1 MTTEARY
8 LDYLKRATADLRE
21 TRRLL
26 REAESRN
33 TEPVAIVS
41 MSCRYPGGVG
51 SPDQLWSLVE
61 AETDAISAFPAD
73 RGWDL
78 EAMSAPGAGFVTEGG
93 FLHDVAEF
101 DAALFGISPREA
113 LAMDPQQRLVLEAS
127 WEVLERAGLDPTS
140 LRGSRTG
147 VFTGVMYHDYTSGVR
162 AVPEQSAG
170 FLSTG
175 NAGSVVSGRVSYT
188 FGFEGPAVTVDTA
201 CSSSLVALHL
211 AVQAVRQ
218 RECSLAL
225 AGGVAVM
232 ATPGTFVDFSRQ
244 GGMDPSGRSKSF
256 AASADGTAWSEGV
269 GVLLVERL
277 SDAQRNG
284 HPILAVVRG
293 TAVNQDG
300 ASSGLTAPNGPSQQR
315 VIRQA
320 LANAHLAAEQVDLV
334 EAHGTGTRLGDPIE
348 AQALIATYG
357 RDRDRPLWLGSIKSN
372 IGHTQAAAGVA
383 GVIKVVEAMRHGR
396 LPKTLHVDE
405 PTPQVDWS
413 AGEVQLLTEARDWPE
428 TGRPR
433 RAGVSSFGISGTNAH
448 VIIEAPPAIEPA
460 GPAESAESVAG
471 VGVAEAAGAVETAK
485 PVVVAGPAGVAKP
498 AGTAASA
505 LEAVPP
511 ARSKTAAA
519 ADPAAVADPAGPAKP
534 ADPAG
539 PPRPAD
545 PAGPAKPV
553 GSAEQA
559 KPAAAGMPVVPW
571 VLSSKSEAGL
581 RAQAGRLARWTTP
594 TSSPAD
600 VGFSLATSRAALDY
614 RAVVLGADHDEL
626 VAGVSSVAAGEA
638 RDGVVSGVAGLP
650 GAGPVL
656 VFPGQGSQWVGMAA
670 ELLDSSPVFAARWA
684 ECEEALRSF
693 VDWSLTEVARSGDP
707 AVLERVDVV
716 QPLLW
721 AMMVSLA
728 ELWRSAGVEPAAVI
742 GHSQGE
748 IAAAVVAKALSLED
762 GARVVA
768 LRAKAITELAGTGGM
783 LSVPLPV
790 AEVENGLDSRLGIA
804 AVNGPS
810 ATVVSGEVE
819 ALDEAQARWEAEGI
833 RVRRVPVDY
842 ASHSPQVEAIRER
855 ILRDLAPVKPSSVDT
870 VFFSTLAGEPI
881 DTAELTADYWY
892 RNLRATVKFEQAT
905 KAAITAGHTVFIESS
920 AHPVL
925 TVGVQQTLDALDIT
939 GTVVPTLR
947 RDHGDLRRL
956 YTSFAETYVRG
967 TPVAWQNLTPGRRVD
982 LPTYAF
988 QRERFWLPTAV
999 EAPEAPAPRMG
1010 GSLEDRFW
1018 EAVDQ
1023 EDLTSLAETLAL
1035 PDGEHLGSV
1044 VPALSAWHRK
1054 HRESAVLDQWRYR
1067 VTWKGIGT
1075 PTGQLGGTWLV
1086 LDPGTRVTA
1095 AVVAALEENG
1105 ATPLVLDVGDWER
1118 AALAE
1123 QLTDAVADH
1132 RPEGV
1137 VSLAALAEGRRDGCV
1152 VAPRSL
1158 TDTLSTVQALGDAG
1172 VTAPL
1177 WCLTTGAVRAE
1188 AGEPVRSPLQAAA
1201 WGLGRVAGLEHP
1213 DRWGGLIDLPAE
1225 PDERTRRA
1233 LAAVLSGTSQEDQV
1247 ALRASGTY
1255 VRRLVRAPRTR
1266 LPGAVAWRPEGTVVV
1281 SGGTGPLGSH
1291 VARWLAALGA
1301 AHLVLLSRRG
1311 PAAPGAGELR
1321 AELEATGTRVTIAAC
1336 DVADREALRAV
1347 LAEAGPLS
1355 AVFHTAA
1362 ALDDAVVAGLTPEQ
1376 VDRVLL
1382 PKLRGAVNL
1391 RELTA
1396 DQPLSA
1402 LVFFSSMAGTFGASG
1417 QGNYAPGNAFLDAY
1431 AQALRAEGVP
1441 ATAIAWGP
1449 WAGAGMAESGIGEL
1463 ARRHGV
1469 PEMAPERALAV
1480 LHQAV
1485 EDGEDALGVLDIDW
1499 DRYYVAYTATNP
1511 TKLFDELPEVRR
1523 LAVTAKAEQA
1533 PSSDLGRRLAGR
1545 NRADQLRL
1553 LTELVG
1559 AQVATVLGYASAGTV
1574 REDQAFSDV
1583 GFDSV
1588 TAVELRNRVGA
1599 ATGLKLPAT
1608 LVFDYPTPSALAKH
1622 LRAELLG
1629 GGDAPAVVEAAAVA
1643 DDPIAIVAMS
1653 CRFPGGVGSPE
1664 ELWALLA
1671 EGREGI
1677 GPFPADR
1684 GWDLDALARVS
1695 PDGAN
1700 TMEGG
1705 FLTDVSA
1712 FDAGFF
1718 GISPREAL
1726 AMDPQ
1731 QRLLLEVAWETLERA
1746 GIDPAVL
1753 RGSRT
1758 GVFAGTN
1765 GQDYAGF
1772 LASVAKDVAGYIGT
1786 GNAASVLSGRVSYAF
1801 GFEGPTV
1808 TVDTACSSS
1817 LVAMHLAAQSL
1828 RAGECSLA
1836 LAGGVTVMITPTL
1849 FLEVNENNS
1858 VSADN
1863 RCKAFS
1869 DSADGAGFS
1878 EGIGLLLLERLSDA
1892 ERNGHPVLAV
1902 MRGSAVNSDGASNG
1916 LTAPNGPSQQRVIRQ
1931 ALANAG
1937 LSTQD
1942 VDVVEAHGTGTSLG
1956 DPIEAQ
1962 ALLATYGQD
1971 REQPLLLGSVK
1982 SNLGH
1987 TQAAAGV
1994 AGVLKMVLALRHGL
2008 LPKTLHVDTPS
2019 SRVDWSAGAV
2029 ELLTEARPWPEADRP
2044 RRAGVSSFGIG
2055 GTNAHLIIEAAAPAP
2070 AAPAAEEPATVPLV
2084 LSART
2089 APALRAQAARLRAL
2103 LAEPGASPAELGR
2116 ALVTTRA
2123 AFEHRAAVVG
2133 DDPAALR
2140 DGVDALANG
2149 VPAANLVT
2157 GTAGATAAGKV
2168 VFVFPGQGSQWAG
2181 MAVGLLADSA
2191 VFRAELTACDAA
2203 VREITGWSVVDVLTD
2218 APGAPGLDRIDV
2230 LQPVL
2235 FSVMV
2240 SLARLWESFGV
2251 RPDAVAGHSQGEV
2264 AAAYLAGA
2272 LSLADAARVISVR
2285 SRAMTEVWGQGE
2297 MMSLAL
2303 SADETG
2309 ARIAKWGDAISL
2321 AVVNSPSSVVVC
2333 GDGEKLAELA
2343 AECEADGVRVRKVR
2357 GANAAGHS
2365 PAVDVLREPLL
2376 RDLAVLRPAAAE
2388 VPFYSTVTGAVLA
2401 EPADAAYWCR
2411 NMREPVRFEDVTR
2424 ALIADGH
2431 TLFVELSPHPLLA
2444 SAIQETAQD
2453 AGAAVL
2459 TFGSLRRDEGGLRRF
2474 TRSLAEA
2481 HVRGLG
2487 VDLARLFGEGA
2498 VPELPTYAFQ
2508 RERYWPDA
2516 TAAAP
2521 AAPAAAHGPGE
2532 ARFWSAV
2539 DSGDSGAIAAALAI
2553 DDSEALRAVVPA
2565 LAAWRRDRLE
2575 KSVADDWRYRT
2586 TWRPL
2591 PAAAGAAPSGTW
2603 LVVTPPG
2610 VDASAYA
2617 GALARHGA
2625 EPVTLE
2631 LRPDEPFE
2639 APPGDIAGVLSLL
2652 ALDPAGLTA
2661 APATLAATATLLTT
2675 VDARLWTVT
2684 RGAVSVGRA
2693 DRLTAPEQAPVWGLG
2708 RVAAQEHPDRWGG
2721 LIDVPADFDDRAGDR
2736 LAAVLTGT
2744 EDQVAIRASGVF
2756 GHRLVHDRLVDQAPA
2771 QDWQPRGTVLVTG
2784 GTGVVGAHVARWL
2797 ARSGAEGLVL
2807 LSRRGPAAPGAA
2819 ELAAELTG
2827 LGTEV
2832 AVVACDVTDR
2842 EALAAVLDGI
2852 PAERPLTAVLHA
2864 AAVLDD
2870 GVLDRLD
2877 AGRFE
2882 TVLRPKAFAAAA
2894 LHEATRD
2901 LDLDAFVLFS
2911 SIAGTLGNSGQAGY
2925 AAANAYLDALA
2936 FARRAEGRTAT
2947 SIAWGAWAGSLA
2959 TEGVAGRTRARR
2971 GAAGAMEPATA
2982 IAAMATA
2989 LAHDDTAVVLADL
3002 DWNRLGPAL
3011 TAARPSP
3018 LVAELVPAAP
3028 AGEPSAD
3035 DGLAGRLAAVP
3046 PSERADAVLEFVRA
3060 QAAAVLGHSSAEA
3073 VDPDRPFRELG
3084 FDSLTAVEFRN
3095 ILGAATGLRLP
3106 VTLVFDHPTPL
3117 AVAAHVLER
3126 AFGDGEPV
3134 RASVPASAAAADEP
3148 IAIVAMGCRLPG
3160 GVRSPEDLW
3169 RLLADGGDAI
3179 GPFPEERG
3187 WDIGRIFDPERS
3199 KPGTTY
3205 VREGG
3210 FLADPGEFDPALFRV
3225 SPREALTMDPQQ
3237 RLLLEIAWEVFER
3250 AGLDPQSLRGSETG
3264 VYVGTNYQDYPAL
3277 LHQAGGTDEGF
3288 MVTGGAASVVSGRL
3302 SYTFGLE
3309 GPAVTVDTACSA
3321 SLVALHLAAQAL
3333 RQGECSLALAG
3344 GATVMATPMLFVGM
3358 SAQGGL
3364 AADGRC
3370 KTFAGA
3376 ADGTGWGEGAGL
3388 VLLERLSD
3396 ARRNG
3401 HPVLALVRGS
3411 AVNQDGAS
3419 NGISAP
3425 SGPAQQRVIRQ
3436 ALAGA
3441 GLSTQDVDA
3450 VEAHGTATTLG
3461 DPIEA
3466 QALLATYGQDR
3477 TEPLLLGSVKSNLG
3491 HTQAA
3496 AGITGVLKMVLALRH
3511 GLLPRTLHVDEPTPH
3526 VDWTAGNVRLLTEAQ
3541 PWPDHG
3547 RPRRAGVSA
3556 FGVGGTNAHAILE
3569 QAPEP
3574 AGTAEAGEDGELAVT
3589 PWPLSGDSP
3598 AALRAQARE
3607 LRDHLLGH
3615 GGFRAADVG
3624 HTLATARAALTHR
3637 GVVTGADRDELLD
3650 GLAAVAAG
3658 LPAAS
3663 VVTGTATGRGKP
3675 VVLFSGQG
3683 SQRIG
3688 MGRELAAA
3696 SGVFADELDAVCAH
3710 LDQHLDRPLREVMW
3724 SGTPEE
3730 LDRTEYAQAA
3740 LFAVEV
3746 AQFRLLESWG
3756 LRPGVLLGHSIGEL
3770 AAAHVAGVF
3779 SLADAAALVA
3789 ARGRLMQALPGGGA
3803 MLAVQASEEEVAA
3816 AVEGTGLDIAA
3827 VNGPA
3832 SVVVSGDQDAVA
3844 AFGARWRD
3852 QGRKTRR
3859 LRVSHAF
3866 HSARMDAMLAA
3877 FAEAA
3882 AKVTYHAP
3890 KIPVVSNV
3898 TGEPAAETDLGTPE
3912 YWVRHVR
3919 GTVRFAD
3926 GVRAAARLHA
3936 GPFVELGPDGVLT
3949 ALAQET
3955 LGADERVFVAA
3966 QRADRPEFASV
3977 LLAAGRLHATGT
3989 AVDWAAV
3996 FAPAKPHRVPL
4007 PTYAFQ
4013 HETFWPKIVH
4023 TGSRADV
4030 DRLRYRVGW
4039 RRIDLPAGKPAG
4051 RWLLVLPA
4059 GDAGQAATARA
4070 ALGAGATELV
4080 VGAESREELAARLAG
4095 LGAFD
4100 GVLSLLALDEEPAP
4114 IVPRGATAS
4123 LRLIQALGDAG
4134 VEAPLWLLTE
4144 GAVAVGSDDVVTGPA
4159 QAMAWG
4165 FGKTLGLEQPARWGG
4180 LVDVSGAAAEQL
4192 AAVLAGAGHEDQLA
4206 VRADGVYVRR
4216 LARAPLGPRGEPWV
4230 SRGTALITGGTGG
4243 LGAEVAKWLARGGTE
4258 HLVLTSRRGPAA
4270 DGVAELEAELTGLGT
4285 RVTVVACDVAD
4296 RDALAKVLADVGEE
4310 IRTVVHAAGISLNNP
4325 IAATTDAELEAVAT
4339 AKLAG
4344 AVHLD
4349 ELLGDRDLDAFVLFS
4364 SISSTWGSGAQA
4376 GYGAANAFLDA
4387 FAHWRRARGR
4397 TATSVAWGAWGDVG
4411 MVNLA
4416 GNAEAARRLG
4426 LTLMPPSSAIAAL
4439 AAALDQDETA
4449 VTVADVDWA
4458 TFAPSFTLARRR
4470 PLLDDLP
4477 EVRAAADPGTGTDGV
4492 AEQLRGRLATMSGA
4506 DRTRVLAELVGAHIA
4521 AVLGYADAVDPGRS
4535 FRELGVDSLTAV
4547 ELRNQIGAATGLR
4560 LPATLVF
4567 DHPTPADVVAF
4578 VRDELLRDGDEGRT
4592 VIDDLDRVD
4601 AALGADLPDG
4611 DRRLVVAR
4619 LRSLLA
4625 KFGDDDGETGT
4636 GGLDTAT
4643 DDELF
4648 ALVDHDLGLS

>member
-41 MSCRYPGGVG
+41 MSCRYPGGAA
-51 SPDQLWSLVE
+51 SPEQLWSLVE

-78 EAMSAPGAGFVTEGG
+78 QAMSAPGAGFVTEGG
-93 FLHDVAEF
+93 FLHDAAEF

-147 VFTGVMYHDYTSGVR
+147 VFTGVMYHDYTVGVR

-269 GVLLVERL
+269 GVLLAERL

-383 GVIKVVEAMRHGR
+383 GVIKVVEAIRHGR

-413 AGEVQLLTEARDWPE
+413 AGAVELLTEARDWPE

-448 VIIEAPPAIEPA
+448 VIIEAPPA
-460 GPAESAESVAG
+460 
-471 VGVAEAAGAVETAK
+471 VGAAEAAEFAEPA
-485 PVVVAGPAGVAKP
+485 AAAGVAVA
-498 AGTAASA
+498 AGPT
-505 LEAVPP
+505 EP
-511 ARSKTAAA
+511 ARSA
-519 ADPAAVADPAGPAKP
+519 P
-534 ADPAG
+534 
-539 PPRPAD
+539 
-545 PAGPAKPV
+545 
-553 GSAEQA
+553 
-559 KPAAAGMPVVPW
+559 PVVPW

-581 RAQAGRLARWTTP
+581 QAQARRLGRWTTAN
-594 TSSPAD
+594 SSPAD
-600 VGFSLATSRAALDY
+600 LGFSLATSRAALDY
-614 RAVVLGADHDEL
+614 RAVVLGADRDEL
-626 VAGVSSVAAGEA
+626 LAGVRSVAAGETG
-638 RDGVVSGVAGLP
+638 DGVVSGVAGLS

-656 VFPGQGSQWVGMAA
+656 VFPGQGAQWVGMAV
-670 ELLDSSPVFAARWA
+670 ELLDSSEVFAARWA
-684 ECEEALRSF
+684 ECEAALSCF
-693 VDWSLTEVARSGDP
+693 VDWSLTEVARSDDP
-707 AVLERVDVV
+707 SVLERVDVV

-721 AMMVSLA
+721 AVMVSLA

-748 IAAAVVAKALSLED
+748 IAAAVVAGALSTTD

-768 LRAKAITELAGTGGM
+768 LRARAITELAGTGGM
-783 LSVPLPV
+783 LSVPLPA
-790 AEVENGLDSRLGIA
+790 AEVEQDLDPRLGIA

-810 ATVVSGEVE
+810 ATVISGEVA
-819 ALDEAQARWEAEGI
+819 ALDEARKQWEAQGI

-842 ASHSPQVEAIRER
+842 ASHSPQVEAIRDR
-855 ILRDLAPVKPSSVDT
+855 ILQDLAPVNPSSVDT
-870 VFFSTLAGEPI
+870 VFFSTLTGTQI
-881 DTAELTADYWY
+881 DTAELTAGYWY
-892 RNLRATVKFEQAT
+892 RNLRATVRFEDAT
-905 KAAITAGHTVFIESS
+905 EAAITAGHTVFIESS
-920 AHPVL
+920 PHPVL
-925 TVGVQQTLDALDIT
+925 TVGIQQTLDERDVT
-939 GTVVPTLR
+939 GAVLPTLR
-947 RDHGDLRRL
+947 RDHGSLRQVYRA
-956 YTSFAETYVRG
+956 FAEAYVRG
-967 TPVAWQNLTPGRRVD
+967 TTVAWEKLTPGHRVD

-999 EAPEAPAPRMG
+999 EAPEAPAPRMS

-1018 EAVDQ
+1018 DAV
-1023 EDLTSLAETLAL
+1023 ERGDLTGLAETLDL
-1035 PDGEHLGSV
+1035 PDGDQLGSV

-1054 HRESAVLDQWRYR
+1054 HRESAMLDQWRYR

-1075 PTGQLGGTWLV
+1075 PAGRLGGTWLV

-1095 AVVAALEENG
+1095 AVVAALEEGG
-1105 ATPLVLDVGDWER
+1105 ATPRVLEIGDWDR
-1118 AALAE
+1118 AALAT
-1123 QLTDAVADH
+1123 QLTEAVAEH
-1132 RPEGV
+1132 RPAGV

-1172 VTAPL
+1172 ITAPL

-1188 AGEPVRSPLQAAA
+1188 AGEPVRNPVQATA

-1225 PDERTRRA
+1225 PDERTRHA
-1233 LAAVLSGTSQEDQV
+1233 LAAVLSGAPEEDQV

-1301 AHLVLLSRRG
+1301 DHLVLLSRRG
-1311 PAAPGAGELR
+1311 PAAPGAEELR
-1321 AELEATGTRVTIAAC
+1321 AELTEAGTRVTIAAC

-1347 LAEAGPLS
+1347 LAKAGPLS

-1362 ALDDAVVAGLTPEQ
+1362 ALDDAVVAGLTADQ
-1376 VDRVLL
+1376 ADRVLL

-1441 ATAIAWGP
+1441 ATSIAWGP

-1523 LAVTAKAEQA
+1523 PAVTAKAEQA

-1545 NRADQLRL
+1545 NRADQVRL

-1588 TAVELRNRVGA
+1588 TAVELRNRLAA

-1629 GGDAPAVVEAAAVA
+1629 GGDAPVAAEAAAVA

-1695 PDGAN
+1695 PDGTN
-1700 TMEGG
+1700 TLEGG

-1746 GIDPAVL
+1746 GIDPAAL

-1858 VSADN
+1858 VAADN
-1863 RCKAFS
+1863 RCKAFA

-1902 MRGSAVNSDGASNG
+1902 LRGSAVNSDGASNG

-1931 ALANAG
+1931 ALAAAG

-1942 VDVVEAHGTGTSLG
+1942 VDVVEAHGTGTKLG

-1971 REQPLLLGSVK
+1971 REHPLLLGSVK

-1994 AGVLKMVLALRHGL
+1994 AGVLKVVLALRHSL

-2019 SRVDWSAGAV
+2019 SRVDWSAGSV
-2029 ELLTEARPWPEADRP
+2029 ELLTEARPWPDAGRP

-2123 AFEHRAAVVG
+2123 AFEHRAAVVD
-2133 DDPAALR
+2133 DDPATLR
-2140 DGVDALANG
+2140 DGLDALANG
-2149 VPAANLVT
+2149 LPATNLVT

-2203 VREITGWSVVDVLTD
+2203 VREVTGWSVVDVLTD
-2218 APGAPGLDRIDV
+2218 VPGTPGLDRIDV

-2272 LSLADAARVISVR
+2272 LSLPDAARVISVR

-2303 SADETG
+2303 SAEEVG

-2333 GDGEKLAELA
+2333 GDGGKLAELA

-2388 VPFYSTVTGAVLA
+2388 VPFYSTVTGAVLT

-2481 HVRGLG
+2481 HVRGLP
-2487 VDLARLFGEGA
+2487 VDLARVFGEGA

-2508 RERYWPDA
+2508 RERYWPEA
-2516 TAAAP
+2516 TAAT
-2521 AAPAAAHGPGE
+2521 AAVTAHSPDE

-2539 DSGDSGAIAAALAI
+2539 DSGDSGAVAGTLAI
-2553 DDSEALRAVVPA
+2553 DDSEALRALVPA
-2565 LAAWRRDRLE
+2565 LSAWRRDRLE
-2575 KSVADDWRYRT
+2575 KSVVDDWRYRT
-2586 TWRPL
+2586 VWRPL
-2591 PAAAGAAPSGTW
+2591 PAAAGAALSGTW

-2639 APPGDIAGVLSLL
+2639 APAAEVDGVLSLL
-2652 ALDPAGLTA
+2652 ALDPAGLAA
-2661 APATLAATATLLTT
+2661 APATLAATAALLTA
-2675 VDARLWTVT
+2675 VDAPLWTVT

-2693 DRLTAPEQAPVWGLG
+2693 DRLTAPEQAPAWGLG

-2721 LIDVPADFDDRAGDR
+2721 LIDLPAEFDDRAGDR

-2756 GHRLVHDRLVDQAPA
+2756 GHRLVRDRVAGQAPA
-2771 QDWQPRGTVLVTG
+2771 REWQPHGTVLVTG
-2784 GTGVVGAHVARWL
+2784 GTGAVGAHIARWL

-2807 LSRRGPAAPGAA
+2807 LGRRGPAAPGAA
-2819 ELAAELTG
+2819 KLAAELTA
-2827 LGTEV
+2827 LGAEV

-2842 EALAAVLDGI
+2842 EALAAVLDAI

-2882 TVLRPKAFAAAA
+2882 TVLRPKALAAAV
-2894 LHEATRD
+2894 LHEATRA

-2911 SIAGTLGNSGQAGY
+2911 SVAGTLGNSGQAGY

-2936 FARRAEGRTAT
+2936 VARRAEGLPAT
-2947 SIAWGAWAGSLA
+2947 SIGWGAWAGSRA
-2959 TEGVAGRTRARR
+2959 TEGVAGQTRTRR
-2971 GAAGAMEPATA
+2971 GAAGAMEPAMA
-2982 IAAMATA
+2982 ITAMATA

-3002 DWNRLGPAL
+3002 DWTRLGPAL
-3011 TAARPSP
+3011 TAGRPNP
-3018 LVAELVPAAP
+3018 LVAELVTAAP
-3028 AGEPSAD
+3028 GGEPAGD
-3035 DGLAGRLAAVP
+3035 EGLAGRLAAIP

-3060 QAAAVLGHSSAEA
+3060 QAAAVLGHASADA
-3073 VDPDRPFRELG
+3073 VEPDRPFRDLG

-3117 AVAAHVLER
+3117 AVAGQVLER
-3126 AFGDGEPV
+3126 AFGAGEPV
-3134 RASVPASAAAADEP
+3134 RAPVPASAAADEP

-3160 GVRSPEDLW
+3160 GIRSPEDLW
-3169 RLLADGGDAI
+3169 RLLADGGDAV

-3187 WDIGRIFDPERS
+3187 WDIDRIFDPERS

-3210 FLADPGEFDPALFRV
+3210 FLADPGEFDPTLFRV

-3250 AGLDPQSLRGSETG
+3250 AGLDPRSLRGSETG

-3370 KTFAGA
+3370 KPFAGA

-3396 ARRNG
+3396 AQRNG

-3477 TEPLLLGSVKSNLG
+3477 PEPLLLGSVKSNLG

-3496 AGITGVLKMVLALRH
+3496 AGITGVLKMVLALRN
-3511 GLLPRTLHVDEPTPH
+3511 GLLPKTLHVDEPTPY

-3574 AGTAEAGEDGELAVT
+3574 AGPPAATEAGELAVT

-3607 LRDHLLGH
+3607 LREHLLGH
-3615 GGFRAADVG
+3615 GDLRAADVG
-3624 HTLATARAALTHR
+3624 HTLATARAALGHR
-3637 GVVTGADRDELLD
+3637 AVVTGADRDELLD

-3663 VVTGTATGRGKP
+3663 VVTGTASGRGKP

-3746 AQFRLLESWG
+3746 AQFRLLERWG
-3756 LRPGVLLGHSIGEL
+3756 LRPGALAGHSIGEL
-3770 AAAHVAGVF
+3770 TAAYVAGVF
-3779 SLADAAALVA
+3779 SLEDAAALVA
-3789 ARGRLMQALPGGGA
+3789 ARGRLMQTLPGGGA
-3803 MLAVQASEEEVAA
+3803 MLAVQASEEEITAA
-3816 AVEGTGLDIAA
+3816 IGGTGLDVAA

-3832 SVVVSGDQDAVA
+3832 SVVVSGDEDAVA
-3844 AFGARWRD
+3844 AFEAAWRVR
-3852 QGRKTRR
+3852 GRKTRR

-3866 HSARMDAMLAA
+3866 HSARMDAMLAG

-3898 TGEPAAETDLGTPE
+3898 TGEPAGETDLVTPE

-3966 QRADRPEFASV
+3966 QRADRPEFAAF
-3977 LLAAGRLHATGT
+3977 LLAAGRLQATGS
-3989 AVDWAAV
+3989 AVDWTEV
-3996 FAPAKPHRVPL
+3996 FAPAKPHPVPL
-4007 PTYAFQ
+4007 PTYPFQ
-4013 HETFWPKIVH
+4013 HETFWPEIVH
-4023 TGSRADV
+4023 AGSRAAV
-4030 DRLRYRVGW
+4030 DRLLYRVGW
-4039 RRIDLPAGKPAG
+4039 RRIDLAAGKPAG
-4051 RWLLVLPA
+4051 RWLLVLPE
-4059 GDAGQAATARA
+4059 GDVEPAATARA
-4070 ALGAGATELV
+4070 ALDAETTELRM
-4080 VGAESREELAARLAG
+4080 GTESRAELAARLTG

-4114 IVPRGATAS
+4114 IVPRGAAAT

-4134 VEAPLWLLTE
+4134 VGAPLWLLTE
-4144 GAVAVGSDDVVTGPA
+4144 GAVAVGGGDVVTGPA

-4180 LVDVSGAAAEQL
+4180 LVDVSAGVAAGQL
-4192 AAVLAGAGHEDQLA
+4192 AAVLAGAGDEDQLA
-4206 VRADGVYVRR
+4206 VRSDGVYVRR
-4216 LARAPLGPRGEPWV
+4216 LARAPLGPRGEPWT

-4243 LGAEVAKWLARGGTE
+4243 LGAEVAKWLARGGAE

-4270 DGVAELEAELTGLGT
+4270 AGVAELEAELTGLGT

-4296 RDALAKVLADVGEE
+4296 RDALARVLADVGGEV
-4310 IRTVVHAAGISLNNP
+4310 RTVVHAAGISLNNP
-4325 IAATTDAELEAVAT
+4325 IAATTDAELEAVAA

-4397 TATSVAWGAWGDVG
+4397 TATSIAWGAWGDVG

-4426 LTLMPPSSAIAAL
+4426 LALMPPSAAIAAL
-4439 AAALDQDETA
+4439 AAALDQDETT

-4477 EVRAAADPGTGTDGV
+4477 EVRAAADGDTAADGV

-4506 DRTRVLAELVGAHIA
+4506 DRTRALAELVGAHIA
-4521 AVLGYADAVDPGRS
+4521 AVLGYAGAGAVEPGRS

-4567 DHPTPADVVAF
+4567 DHPTPADVVDF

-4601 AALGADLPDG
+4601 AALDADLPVG

-4625 KFGDDDGETGT
+4625 RFDDDTETG
-4636 GGLDTAT
+4636 GSGLDTAT